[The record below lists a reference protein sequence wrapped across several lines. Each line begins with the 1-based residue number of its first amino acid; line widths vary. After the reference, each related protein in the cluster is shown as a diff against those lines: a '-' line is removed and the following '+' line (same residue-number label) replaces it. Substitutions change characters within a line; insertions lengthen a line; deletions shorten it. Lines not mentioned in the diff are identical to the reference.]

1 MQSIHAHSHTHIHML
16 GHMPWTMPP
25 WLKPR
30 KSLREIARANA
41 CVVYGAPCGSLWSM
55 KLGGQ
60 EGEDIWMARIGSRRY
75 GQRTFFFPLFNV
87 SFALLQSS
95 PFALCLPN
103 RLPTW
108 PQTHESAGIALG
120 PGLKWHVR
128 DWQYVFLCSITSRLR
143 SLKWFTVYI
152 HILIAYHYHYD
163 DDDYYSWIIIIVV

>member
-1 MQSIHAHSHTHIHML
+1 MHTHIHIYICL
-16 GHMPWTMPP
+16 DICHERCLRGSSHAS
-25 WLKPR
+25 R
-30 KSLREIARANA
+30 CEKSLARTLAWFTGRPAVPSDQWSLEARGGRYLDGKDWLPEIWAAN
-41 CVVYGAPCGSLWSM
+41 
-55 KLGGQ
+55 
-60 EGEDIWMARIGSRRY
+60 I
-75 GQRTFFFPLFNV
+75 FFPLFNV

-163 DDDYYSWIIIIVV
+163 DDDYY